1 MLKEHKKIAQSPRK
15 LARHITRQYVLALM
29 LLAMLTLSTNVIL
42 NRLIESQRSHAE
54 LSELAST
61 QRILFQEAGIMVG
74 RLVKEA
80 RSAADNNLLLDTVR
94 RNLTQIVAELKA
106 THERLESIAKTFRA
120 SPFLALPKNT
130 EELIRPNWL
139 EVKLH
144 DFIHNV
150 ELLTTLDRK
159 ALNQRVHLWLS
170 VGLSVAGNGQLT
182 TAFESEMKEFNALT
196 QANIDYLQ
204 KIHSALSTL
213 MIVSLGLVGL

>member
-42 NRLIESQRSHAE
+42 NRLIESQRYHAE

-120 SPFLALPKNT
+120 SPFPPDMA
-130 EELIRPNWL
+130 
-139 EVKLH
+139 
-144 DFIHNV
+144 
-150 ELLTTLDRK
+150 K
-159 ALNQRVHLWLS
+159 ARRWPMPGNSSCMRRWAVRFWGS
-170 VGLSVAGNGQLT
+170 RWAGRFSG
-182 TAFESEMKEFNALT
+182 
-196 QANIDYLQ
+196 
-204 KIHSALSTL
+204 
-213 MIVSLGLVGL
+213 